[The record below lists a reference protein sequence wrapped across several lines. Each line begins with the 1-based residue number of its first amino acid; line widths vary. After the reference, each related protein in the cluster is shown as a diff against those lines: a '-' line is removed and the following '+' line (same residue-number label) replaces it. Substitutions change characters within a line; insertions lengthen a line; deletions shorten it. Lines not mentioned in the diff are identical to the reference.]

1 MTMGDSF
8 DVYEADGHPTVRHIL
23 FRRKHAWEPLKVVHR
38 LTAAAKHIIRR
49 KKQK

>member
-23 FRRKHAWEPLKVVHR
+23 FRRKHPWEPLRVAHR
-38 LTAAAKHIIRR
+38 LKAVAIHLIKKK
-49 KKQK
+49 KKQ